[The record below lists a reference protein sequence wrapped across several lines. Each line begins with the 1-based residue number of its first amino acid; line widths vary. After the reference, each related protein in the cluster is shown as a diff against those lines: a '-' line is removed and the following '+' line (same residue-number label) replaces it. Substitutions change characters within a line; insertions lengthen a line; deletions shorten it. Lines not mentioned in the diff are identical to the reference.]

1 MAARSTP
8 MSIPTHELHPL
19 LEEYLTIRR
28 AAGFELHNA
37 GRLLAQFVDH
47 LQDSGEVFSVEAA
60 LGWATL
66 PACGSTHW
74 LAMRLSAVRLFSVWL
89 HATDPTVPV
98 VPAGLIPRVGSD
110 RARPY
115 LYSQE
120 DIGGLIDAAGA
131 LKPALRAATYQ
142 TLIGLLATTG
152 MRISEAIG
160 ADDDDLDVHHH
171 QLVVRNTKFGKSR
184 LLPLHATTMQA
195 LTSYRRLRTSE
206 LPEPTSRALLV
217 SIRGTRLLHSNIS
230 LTFTRLVEQVGL
242 TPTSG
247 ACSVR
252 IHDLR
257 HSFAVSSLLDAYRD
271 HADVPVLLAR
281 LATYLG
287 HTDPKHTYWYL
298 SAAPEL
304 MALAADRLDT
314 HLGEQS

>member
-1 MAARSTP
+1 MP
-8 MSIPTHELHPL
+8 MSVPIHELRPL

-28 AAGFELHNA
+28 ATGFKLHNA

-47 LQDSGEVFSVEAA
+47 LEASGEAFSVEAA

-66 PACGSTHW
+66 PADASSHW

-89 HATDPTVPV
+89 HATDPQVPV
-98 VPAGLIPRVGSD
+98 VPARLIPRVGSD
-110 RARPY
+110 RARPH
-115 LYSQE
+115 LYSQG
-120 DIGGLIDAAGA
+120 DIGRLIDAAGQ
-131 LKPALRAATYQ
+131 LTPALRAATYQ

-160 ADDDDLDVHHH
+160 ADDDDLDVDYH
-171 QLVVRNTKFGKSR
+171 QLVVRNTKFDKSR

-195 LTSYRRLRTSE
+195 LTSYRQLRQSE
-206 LPEPTSRALLV
+206 LPEPASRALLL

-247 ACSVR
+247 SCSIR

-257 HSFAVSSLLDAYRD
+257 HSFAVTSLLDAYRD
-271 HADVPVLLAR
+271 GADVPVMLAR

-298 SAAPEL
+298 TAAPEL
-304 MALAADRLDT
+304 MALAADRVNT
-314 HLGEQS
+314 HLGEPL